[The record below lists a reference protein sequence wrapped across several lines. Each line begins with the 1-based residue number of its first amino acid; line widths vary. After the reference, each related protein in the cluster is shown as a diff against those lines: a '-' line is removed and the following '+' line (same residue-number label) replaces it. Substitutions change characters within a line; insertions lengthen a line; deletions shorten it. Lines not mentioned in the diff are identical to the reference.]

1 MSIREIRGNSFAFFA
16 TLREIFVSL
25 SRRII
30 CRLKENEMRSTRF
43 LTLIAIFVALFAS
56 CGNLSKEDI
65 SKFKELKTLEG
76 HSDYVTSVCWSTD
89 GKYLAS
95 GSSDNTLIIWDANS
109 GQKLKTLEGHSYSVS
124 SVSWSPDGRYFA
136 SESADESIIIWDT
149 ESGQRLKTL
158 KGHSSGVLSVSWSPD
173 GKYLASGSGDKTVK
187 IWGVE

>member
-65 SKFKELKTLEG
+65 SKFKELKTLKG
-76 HSDYVTSVCWSTD
+76 HSRYVNSVCWSPD

-95 GSSDNTLIIWDANS
+95 GSSDNTVIIWDA
-109 GQKLKTLEGHSYSVS
+109 
-124 SVSWSPDGRYFA
+124 
-136 SESADESIIIWDT
+136 

-158 KGHSSGVLSVSWSPD
+158 EGHSDIVMSVCWSPD
-173 GKYLASGSGDKTVK
+173 GKYLASGSFDDTVI
-187 IWGVE
+187 IWDAKSGKKLRTLEGHSNYVGSVCWSPDGKYLASGSWDNTVIKWDA